1 MISPLSFLNL
11 ILCIYFYGIFSP
23 WLHPVACGILVSQP
37 GIEPVSPAVEAWR
50 LNHWNDVEFLFI
62 YLFYSFPCSSVGKE
76 SASVQET
83 RVWSLG
89 WEDPLEKE
97 MATHSSILAWKISW
111 TKEPGGLQSMG
122 SQRVGHDWATNTYYS
137 FLNVSTRKCKV
148 TYVAGILFL
157 QDGTVLAIVVQS
169 LSPVQL
175 FVTLRTA
182 AVQHSI
188 DNNSYLG
195 DRCRGSEVK
204 TVHAFSAIF
213 YFFTRGRGAHLR
225 AQALEQ
231 SAWPWIRH
239 LTSVSSPIN

>member
-1 MISPLSFLNL
+1 MGF
-11 ILCIYFYGIFSP
+11 FSP
-23 WLHPVACGILVSQP
+23 RLHPVACRILVSQP
-37 GIEPVSPAVEAWR
+37 GIEPVSPAVEAWS
-50 LNHWNDVEFLFI
+50 LNHWNAVEFLFI
-62 YLFYSFPCSSVGKE
+62 FFT
-76 SASVQET
+76 ASLVAQSIKNLPAVQET

-148 TYVAGILFL
+148 TYVAGTLFL

-175 FVTLRTA
+175 FVTPWTA

-188 DNNSYLG
+188 DNNGYLG

-204 TVHAFSAIF
+204 TVYAFSAIF

-239 LTSVSSPIN
+239 LTSEHLGLLTYKLG

>member
-1 MISPLSFLNL
+1 MILPLSFLNL
-11 ILCIYFYGIFSP
+11 ILCIYFIFMGFFSP
-23 WLHPVACGILVSQP
+23 RLHTVACRILVSQP
-37 GIEPVSPAVEAWR
+37 GIEPVSPAVEAWS
-50 LNHWNDVEFLFI
+50 LNHWNAVEFLFI
-62 YLFYSFPCSSVGKE
+62 FFT
-76 SASVQET
+76 ASLVAQSIKNLPAVQET

-148 TYVAGILFL
+148 TYVAGTLFL

-175 FVTLRTA
+175 FVTPWTA
-182 AVQHSI
+182 AVQH
-188 DNNSYLG
+188 
-195 DRCRGSEVK
+195 
-204 TVHAFSAIF
+204 
-213 YFFTRGRGAHLR
+213 
-225 AQALEQ
+225 
-231 SAWPWIRH
+231 
-239 LTSVSSPIN
+239 